1 MYNHASGVR
10 LIYGGL
16 VQYVPMTTDLRVN
29 DPTCSYAAFKLAF
42 HQHYGKGSLTH
53 KLNWANSF
61 HQRTNE
67 QTSEYFARSSAE
79 LANHLK
85 ESSQELFGKEYVY
98 ADITDPFVHFQA
110 AIEGEIVAN
119 MLTLDSF
126 TRQLRAALAGANAAM
141 KAHDF
146 TRVKNYQKCTHFLE
160 FPGNFS
166 KIKQES
172 SRTFAAEQLGKRGD
186 EIYTKRGTMLLIT
199 DKIIEHE
206 HANRLIRNDRLNLTS
221 ASSSSSSTA
230 PPKVLTV
237 TPQPPE
243 DPSVEALQKQ
253 KKKGKGKG
261 KGKGASANVNASNTI
276 GGFPPTQTPRKRG
289 GMQFLQE
296 GGPRGGRVLH

>member
-1 MYNHASGVR
+1 
-10 LIYGGL
+10 
-16 VQYVPMTTDLRVN
+16 MTTDLRVN

-42 HQHYGKGSLTH
+42 HQHYGVGSLTH

-146 TRVKNYQKCTHFLE
+146 TRVKNYQTNVHTSLNSQAIFQKL
-160 FPGNFS
+160 S
-166 KIKQES
+166 KNLQGHLPRSNWVSEGMKS
-172 SRTFAAEQLGKRGD
+172 TPSAAQC
-186 EIYTKRGTMLLIT
+186 Y
-199 DKIIEHE
+199 
-206 HANRLIRNDRLNLTS
+206 
-221 ASSSSSSTA
+221 
-230 PPKVLTV
+230 
-237 TPQPPE
+237 
-243 DPSVEALQKQ
+243 
-253 KKKGKGKG
+253 
-261 KGKGASANVNASNTI
+261 
-276 GGFPPTQTPRKRG
+276 
-289 GMQFLQE
+289 
-296 GGPRGGRVLH
+296 